1 MKAGW
6 GSRPDIYIE
15 KAHAD
20 GEDVSGLS
28 FSADGFTLLSRSL
41 DETLK
46 VASLLKLAGFMK
58 LVFTPLTNQCAVTL
72 VLGLGLEVN

>member
-20 GEDVSGLS
+20 GEDVSGLR

-46 VASLLKLAGFMK
+46 VIFRRMLASYSLL
-58 LVFTPLTNQCAVTL
+58 
-72 VLGLGLEVN
+72 VL

>member
-20 GEDVSGLS
+20 GEDVSGLT

-46 VASLLKLAGFMK
+46 VIFKKDASLLKLAGFMK
-58 LVFTPLTNQCAVTL
+58 LVFTPITNQCAVIWY
-72 VLGLGLEVN
+72 

>member
-20 GEDVSGLS
+20 GEDVSGLK

-46 VASLLKLAGFMK
+46 VIFKRMLAS
-58 LVFTPLTNQCAVTL
+58 
-72 VLGLGLEVN
+72 